1 MKHDLEL
8 VPLKHL
14 RSVLPWP
21 YQTLK
26 NLRWRKNPDD
36 QKKVAWIKK
45 AENGWLMASVP
56 ELKDLLLSMGCVN
69 VAYEVEVRVELFAKH
84 GPLFRNRNLYCP
96 FSAPR
101 CGAMNCDRCLSR
113 FIHYKETYTL
123 EPM

>member
-14 RSVLPWP
+14 QSVLPWS

-26 NLRWRKNPDD
+26 NLRCRKNPDD
-36 QKKVAWIKK
+36 RKKIAWIKK
-45 AENGWLMASVP
+45 AENNQLMASVP
-56 ELKDLLLSMGCVN
+56 ELKHLLLVIGSVN
-69 VAYEVEVRVELFAKH
+69 VAYGVEVRVEQFAKH
-84 GPLFRNRNLYCP
+84 GPLFRDRDLYCP

-101 CGAMNCDRCLSR
+101 CRAMTCDRCLSR
-113 FIHYKETYTL
+113 FSHYKETYTL